1 MALPPK
7 DPKGLTPPEGT
18 RVDLGDDL
26 LARPLAREQASSS
39 PVPQSEPSVREDLDS
54 VRILL
59 SEGLLAE
66 ARRTLFRVL
75 RKDPSNS
82 LALRLMEEIRAQE
95 IEALLHPQGRT
106 RPTLTNLK
114 PTAGATPQELIEK
127 LDQELKLGL
136 SSSSQELPQC
146 ERWVRE
152 HLKPEASVQ
161 DRMDWAVALLHL
173 DQAPLA
179 AKILEE
185 GHVGESA
192 DFELQALLAQT
203 YLLANQLEQTRM
215 ICERALRDP
224 SLEGNIREEFNYLRA
239 RSLEELER
247 QREAAAIYQALGNYR
262 DSRLRLHS
270 LIGTAA
276 GPHLGSREKV

>member
-1 MALPPK
+1 
-7 DPKGLTPPEGT
+7 
-18 RVDLGDDL
+18 
-26 LARPLAREQASSS
+26 
-39 PVPQSEPSVREDLDS
+39 
-54 VRILL
+54 
-59 SEGLLAE
+59 
-66 ARRTLFRVL
+66 
-75 RKDPSNS
+75 
-82 LALRLMEEIRAQE
+82 MEEIRTQE

-114 PTAGATPQELIEK
+114 PAAEASPEEILEK

-136 SSSSQELPQC
+136 SVSSHELPQC
-146 ERWVRE
+146 ESWVRE
-152 HLKPEASVQ
+152 HLKPEATVRE
-161 DRMDWAVALLHL
+161 RMDWAVALLYL

-185 GHVGESA
+185 GHVSKSS
-192 DFELQALLAQT
+192 DFELQALLAQA

-224 SLEGNIREEFNYLRA
+224 SLEGNLREELNYLRA

-247 QREAAAIYQALGNYR
+247 QREAAAIYQALGHYR

-270 LIGTAA
+270 LMGTAA
-276 GPHLGSREKV
+276 GPRLGSREKV